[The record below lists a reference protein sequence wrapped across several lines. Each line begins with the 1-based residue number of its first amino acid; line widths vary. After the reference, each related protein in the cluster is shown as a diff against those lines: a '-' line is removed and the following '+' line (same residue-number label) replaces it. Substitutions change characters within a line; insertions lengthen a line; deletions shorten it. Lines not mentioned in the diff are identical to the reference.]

1 MTTSLRLHAL
11 FASLLGATAVTVG
24 CSGAIAVEPD
34 AGADAGVD
42 GALTDGA
49 LPDGATPDARP
60 PGDGGTL
67 PPFALSVCLSDD
79 ERSYLFPKDATL
91 ASGVQFLGGYELSG
105 DSKPTGMKPSTH
117 KVGLACSKAND
128 PTACSTA
135 LDAFEPATP
144 YWSACQGFCPPFPAR
159 QVRTTS
165 GDTVAVIGKRE
176 DVKKGFLPID
186 TPTEAV
192 AAVEA
197 RHYVACESG
206 KNNVLQHADGTF
218 SVKVIDAQC
227 AQDPKDPTK
236 SYDTVDEI
244 SFRVTPAGVV
254 TEEARVRVKEQ
265 PTTGCP
271 VAGRKPAGLEPAN
284 TQSEPRRGRPGNRPG
299 GAKHERGGRPGRPGV
314 VRGRVLRVDGAPR
327 GGQRDRVRAHGRG
340 ARRAWG
346 TRGAG
351 GPGARRRR
359 RRATPRAR
367 DRRARRGARG
377 HGARGGRGGLPPALA
392 ARDGRREPPGGVR
405 A

>member
-284 TQSEPRRGRPGNRPG
+284 TN
-299 GAKHERGGRPGRPGV
+299 
-314 VRGRVLRVDGAPR
+314 
-327 GGQRDRVRAHGRG
+327 
-340 ARRAWG
+340 
-346 TRGAG
+346 GAG
-351 GPGARRRR
+351 GLADLASCSTTPAGPSDGHCVGASGVSSPAVAIAAGPRKRAGRSVGLGSGARSS
-359 RRATPRAR
+359 PVRAR
-367 DRRARRGARG
+367 CGA
-377 HGARGGRGGLPPALA
+377 GAITLFAVGRSVC
-392 ARDGRREPPGGVR
+392 GRTVR
-405 A
+405 PRQMADLDP